1 MSNCCVFDNLKYTYV
16 MSDVFLSSSIAAK
29 YKDTGIQGSLFTSDI
44 KMCIGIGLGDVPFTR

>member
-1 MSNCCVFDNLKYTYV
+1 